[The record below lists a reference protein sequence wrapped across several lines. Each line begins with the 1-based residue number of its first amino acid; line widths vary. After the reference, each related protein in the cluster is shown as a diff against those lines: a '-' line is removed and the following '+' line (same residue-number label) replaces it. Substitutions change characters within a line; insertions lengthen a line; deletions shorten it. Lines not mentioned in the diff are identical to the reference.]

1 MSSAE
6 NEKRQ
11 VQQRALLAQF
21 GGSISRGRAH
31 SREPGFPAPS
41 FSSPSPS
48 PSRIAGKKKK
58 SRYSHI
64 KPTGRR
70 KAAERNQGNILPGE
84 QQVGA
89 GESFSIGALFWEH
102 TCGGRV
108 RTSPRACPNHASPGR
123 STRSVGTA
131 SSSSTGGFGFAAH
144 ENRGRMIPS
153 IPASPSL
160 GDGGGMRGQ
169 EPSSASRF
177 NPGKAVPPA
186 GSTVPQQAGAGE
198 APGTCLAEH
207 GARCRDKISCLT
219 AAKLNRG
226 HCKPQSERAPA
237 VRGYTHTQRRIFI
250 SGKSAS
256 CSSALP

>member
-1 MSSAE
+1 MNPLALVLYFGSTRAE
-6 NEKRQ
+6 AGLEQ
-11 VQQRALLAQF
+11 AP
-21 GGSISRGRAH
+21 
-31 SREPGFPAPS
+31 EPVPTVPAPATA
-41 FSSPSPS
+41 PSAWAPS
-48 PSRIAGKKKK
+48 
-58 SRYSHI
+58 
-64 KPTGRR
+64 
-70 KAAERNQGNILPGE
+70 AAPAW
-84 QQVGA
+84 V
-89 GESFSIGALFWEH
+89 
-102 TCGGRV
+102 
-108 RTSPRACPNHASPGR
+108 
-123 STRSVGTA
+123 
-131 SSSSTGGFGFAAH
+131 GGFGFVAH
-144 ENRGRMIPS
+144 ENRGRMMPS

-160 GDGGGMRGQ
+160 GDGGGMWGQ

-207 GARCRDKISCLT
+207 RARCRDKISCLT

-237 VRGYTHTQRRIFI
+237 VRGYTHTQRHIFI